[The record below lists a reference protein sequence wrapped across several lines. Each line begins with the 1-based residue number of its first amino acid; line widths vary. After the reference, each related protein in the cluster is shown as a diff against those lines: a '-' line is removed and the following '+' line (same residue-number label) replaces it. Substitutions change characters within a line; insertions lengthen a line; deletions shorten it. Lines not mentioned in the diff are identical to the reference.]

1 MGYGEEEGEGGATLE
16 RTAFRV
22 AEKKYRLYKDPQPKP
37 RKKQQW
43 RHQHTPVD
51 LSQVTDFRSV
61 LDSLSREGVLP
72 PAIHKLPDDSGL
84 SIFTFDDHP
93 GFYFIMDAL
102 SMEEQYLLVKES
114 LTQFPQP
121 PNRTN
126 HNAIYGP
133 IYDLFD
139 AYTEGKILVK
149 LCTTSTGATDAGLC
163 LDSVDSNAC
172 KWVFVEEGY
181 CTINGSPHKRLP
193 ASMLLRKLRWST
205 LGMQFDWSKRG
216 YDVSLPHGT
225 IPDMLSKISRRLA
238 RLAVPNGE
246 FHPEAAIVN
255 YYGPDDTLGGHV
267 DDMEADW
274 TKPIVSISLGCKAV
288 FLLGGNHRDHP
299 PIAMFVRTG
308 DVVLMAG
315 AARKC
320 FHGVPRIFTDEDNAD
335 VSALVQ
341 QFSSADEF
349 YFKDYIH
356 TSRININ
363 VRQVY

>member
-93 GFYFIMDAL
+93 
-102 SMEEQYLLVKES
+102 
-114 LTQFPQP
+114 
-121 PNRTN
+121 
-126 HNAIYGP
+126 
-133 IYDLFD
+133 
-139 AYTEGKILVK
+139 
-149 LCTTSTGATDAGLC
+149 
-163 LDSVDSNAC
+163 
-172 KWVFVEEGY
+172 EEGY

>member
-93 GFYFIMDAL
+93 
-102 SMEEQYLLVKES
+102 
-114 LTQFPQP
+114 
-121 PNRTN
+121 
-126 HNAIYGP
+126 
-133 IYDLFD
+133 
-139 AYTEGKILVK
+139 EGKILVK